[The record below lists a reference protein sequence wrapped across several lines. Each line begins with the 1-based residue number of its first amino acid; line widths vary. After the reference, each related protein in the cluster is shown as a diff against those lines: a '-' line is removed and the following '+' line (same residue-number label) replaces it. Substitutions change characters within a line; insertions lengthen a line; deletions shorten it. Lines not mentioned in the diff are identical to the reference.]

1 MGSAGLEETTRHQ
14 SGLRRLLSRPAVQTG
29 YFALLLA
36 ATAYY
41 LVRGGSNLPALFVR
55 LDWSLVWLAGLTLLV
70 STFLYIF
77 IQYTIY
83 RGMGVRLT
91 FWQVFSIVCPAQL
104 GKYVPGKVLLPGSY
118 YLLSRQAGV
127 DVREIG
133 GSFVISMA
141 LWLVA
146 AVLCSLYAF
155 SALSPV
161 LRLGVLLLVVLL
173 LVSVHPRVLSLMFR
187 MLTRV
192 LQRLG
197 HGVNDDRLSQA
208 LSLPYH
214 FYLKILC
221 LYLVAW
227 ILVGLEV
234 FFLLTAVQPVAVT
247 AFPAS
252 LAAAAI
258 GTVVGFLALFAPGG
272 LGVREGLGALILAP
286 VTTAEVALFVL
297 VLLRLMTVA
306 VDLGFGGLGL
316 LLGRKR

>member
-1 MGSAGLEETTRHQ
+1 LKSASLQEPTRHR
-14 SGLRRLLSRPAVQTG
+14 SGLRRLLSRPVVQTA
-29 YFALLLA
+29 YFVLLLA
-36 ATAYY
+36 LTAYY
-41 LVRGGSNLPALFVR
+41 LVRGGSNLPALFDR
-55 LDWSLVWLAGLTLLV
+55 LNWSLVGLAGLILLASTL
-70 STFLYIF
+70 LYIF

-91 FWQVFSIVCPAQL
+91 FRQVFSIVCPAQL

-133 GSFVISMA
+133 GSFLISMA

-146 AVLCSLYAF
+146 AVVCSLYAF

-161 LRLGVLLLVVLL
+161 LRLGAVLLVVLL

-187 MLTRV
+187 VSARV

-197 HGVNDDRLSQA
+197 RTVSAERLDQA

-214 FYLKILC
+214 FYLKTLL
-221 LYLVAW
+221 LYLIAW
-227 ILVGLEV
+227 FLVGLEV
-234 FFLLTAVQPVAVT
+234 FVLIAALQPVAIT
-247 AFPAS
+247 ALPAS

-286 VTTAEVALFVL
+286 VTSAEVAFFVL
-297 VLLRLMTVA
+297 VLLRVMTVA
-306 VDLGFGGLGL
+306 VDLSFGGLGL